1 MGKLRLD
8 HREWSP
14 DARAMAMLAMLA
26 CALCL
31 FPARVEAQKSDALS
45 DLLNKTEAS
54 VEQFVEQFAYL
65 RYQEDILQE
74 KLKSNDRV
82 EYKQET
88 VFDALLM
95 TRFDDGRLRVEEQRL
110 LERAPDKHELRPLV
124 KTDGFST
131 LAMIFHPYYQSS
143 FRFKKLEDDVLD
155 GQVLARVGFEHIS
168 GKSSPILYQM
178 IYAER
183 PLELSGVAWIDAYNG
198 NIHRIDASVGSSM
211 ADMGLQSIRAE
222 LLYGLVTLKDETEPQ
237 WLPVSATIDLETP
250 KQHWRNVHHFI
261 NYKKYRTE
269 IRLDVDVFPSR

>member
-1 MGKLRLD
+1 
-8 HREWSP
+8 
-14 DARAMAMLAMLA
+14 MAGVLA
-26 CALCL
+26 CVLSL
-31 FPARVEAQKSDALS
+31 LSLPVSAQQADALS
-45 DLLNKTEAS
+45 QLLDKTEAG
-54 VEQFVEQFAYL
+54 VEQFVQEFAYL

-82 EYKQET
+82 DYKQET

-95 TRFDDGRLRVEEQRL
+95 TRFEDGRLRIEEQRL
-110 LERAPDKHELRPLV
+110 VEREPDKHVLRPLV

-143 FRFKKLEDDVLD
+143 FRFKKLDNDVLE
-155 GQVLARVGFEHIS
+155 GQLLARIGFEHIP
-168 GKSSPILYQM
+168 GKPSPILYQM

-183 PLELSGVAWIDAYNG
+183 PLDLSGVAWIDPNNG
-198 NIHRIDASVGSSM
+198 NIHRVDVNVGSSM

-222 LLYGLVTLKDETEPQ
+222 VLYGFVTLKDEPQPQ
-237 WLPVSATIDLETP
+237 WLPISATIDLETP

-269 IRLDVDVFPSR
+269 IKLDVDVFSSR